1 MFYVWSK
8 GMCGKSPQPQK
19 NEELDEDS
27 EEETASPP
35 EKLIYT
41 LAV

>member
-19 NEELDEDS
+19 DEELDEDS
-27 EEETASPP
+27 EEATASPP